1 MTNAHGYRGYNGS
14 RAYSGLDFPQ
24 NVQNFLIRN
33 YCQKYNLTYLLS
45 ASEYRMPGCYMIL
58 EEVLSSLDTIDG
70 IVLFSIFM
78 LPEDKAK
85 RERIYKKVLDA
96 GRTLH
101 AALEDMAV
109 TKWEDVQLFEDVLRL
124 NMIARTDQC
133 MEDVGEF
140 LAEPA
145 GTSVAA

>member
-1 MTNAHGYRGYNGS
+1 MAV
-14 RAYSGLDFPQ
+14 A
-24 NVQNFLIRN
+24 LIRVSISR
-33 YCQKYNLTYLLS
+33 KTFKLSDTKLLSEIQSHLFTHS

-58 EEVLSSLDTIDG
+58 EEVLSALDTIDG

-78 LPEDKAK
+78 LPEDQAK

-96 GRTLH
+96 GRSLH
-101 AALEDMAV
+101 AALEDMAL

-133 MEDVGEF
+133 MDEIRRIF
-140 LAEPA
+140 
-145 GTSVAA
+145 